1 MFFLLFWNNM
11 EHIFYNKHINT
22 FNITKLLI
30 LFLVFLF
37 FASSAFA
44 QPVKSIDSVLRLKDD
59 SIKVSLLTKMSRD
72 YKDSDTKKGLN
83 LGYKALEIS
92 KNLDFKYGIA
102 HSHKAIG
109 LNYWRMSEYD
119 NALENYF
126 TSLEIFEEIKDT
138 LEIAR
143 LNNNIGI
150 IYFSREQYPKAT
162 EYLENSIRIS
172 KLLNS
177 YDNLSRSL
185 HNLGLIAFDVKDYHK
200 SISYFQE
207 SCEMTFITLDS
218 ILRSA
223 NYSFIGKNY
232 TRLKVFDS
240 AYYYLDL
247 SIKYGE
253 KLNNKNHIAMVY
265 NQFADYYNSIKDFRK
280 SLEFSD
286 LGYHIGADIGNNYLR
301 LEAYDQMHISYSGL
315 KDYKKAYEFHKKYF
329 ELWDTLKNDENIKS
343 VAQKEIR
350 FQYDKKM
357 KQMDLE
363 KNNELY
369 ANEIT
374 LKIVLIG
381 SGILALIAII
391 IFWLYRS
398 KTKANKQLIDS
409 NNEINKQKEEL
420 TDLNTKLQELN
431 QTKDK
436 FFSIIAHDLKNPLG
450 NFRNIL
456 NILSGSYDNL
466 SEQDKTEFINL
477 MKESA
482 DNIYE
487 LLENLLTW
495 ARSQRGAIEFNPVEQ
510 NIPDLIKNT
519 ISLNQ
524 PLADRKQ
531 IKITFDSKDDFNAS
545 IDPNLFNTV
554 VRNILTNA
562 IKFTPENGL
571 VEVSLILNKDNFTLI
586 IADNGIGI
594 DEKLKQ
600 SLFSIG
606 ENKSRL
612 GTNKEKGTGLGL
624 ILSKEFIDNH
634 HGTIDIDS
642 KVNEG
647 TKFIINIP
655 LASKIV

>member
-1 MFFLLFWNNM
+1 MLIILKYLLFYRLFSFSKVF
-11 EHIFYNKHINT
+11 IFCLT
-22 FNITKLLI
+22 TCLLYSTGI
-30 LFLVFLF
+30 
-37 FASSAFA
+37 A
-44 QPVKSIDSVLRLKDD
+44 QSDKSIDSVLSLKDD
-59 SIKVSLLTKMSRD
+59 SLKVSLMTKMSRD
-72 YKDSDTKKGLN
+72 YKDIDTKKGLS

-92 KNLDFKYGIA
+92 KNLDFKFGIA

-126 TSLEIFEEIKDT
+126 TSLELFEELKDT
-138 LEIAR
+138 LETAR

-162 EYLENSIRIS
+162 QYLEKSIQIS

-177 YDNLSRSL
+177 YDNISRSL
-185 HNLGLIAFDVKDYHK
+185 HNLGLIAFDIKDYHK
-200 SISYFQE
+200 SISYFQK
-207 SCEMTFITLDS
+207 SCEMTFKTSDS
-218 ILRSA
+218 MLRSA
-223 NYSFIGKNY
+223 NYSFIGKNF
-232 TRLKVFDS
+232 TRLKMFDS

-247 SIKYGE
+247 SKKYGE
-253 KLNNKNHIAMVY
+253 KLHNKNHIAMVY
-265 NQFADYYNSIKDFRK
+265 NQFADYYNSIKDFKK
-280 SLEFSD
+280 SLEFSE
-286 LGYHIGADIGNNYLR
+286 LGYQLGSEIGNNYLR
-301 LEAYDQMHISYSGL
+301 LEAFDQMHISYSGL
-315 KDYKKAYEFHKKYF
+315 KDYKKAYDYHIKYF

-350 FQYDKKM
+350 FEYDKKM
-357 KQMDLE
+357 KQLDLE

-374 LKIVLIG
+374 LRIVLIG
-381 SGILALIAII
+381 SALLALISMF

-420 TDLNTKLQELN
+420 TDLNILLQESN

-450 NFRNIL
+450 NFRNVL

-495 ARSQRGAIEFNPVEQ
+495 ARSQRGAIEFHPTELD
-510 NIPDLIKNT
+510 IREMITNT
-519 ISLNQ
+519 ITLNQ
-524 PLADRKQ
+524 PLAERKQ
-531 IKITFDSKDDFNAS
+531 IKIQFDSPKDFKAF

-571 VEVSLILNKDNFTLI
+571 INVSLSYNVKEFSLVIE
-586 IADNGIGI
+586 DNGIGI
-594 DEKLKQ
+594 DEIALQ
-600 SLFSIG
+600 SLFKIG
-606 ENKSRL
+606 EIKSRP

-624 ILSKEFIDNH
+624 ILSKDFIDKHN
-634 HGTIDIDS
+634 GNITIES
-642 KVNEG
+642 KVNHG
-647 TKFIINIP
+647 TKFIITIP
-655 LASKIV
+655 RMIY

>member
-1 MFFLLFWNNM
+1 MGYDFLLFWNKM
-11 EHIFYNKHINT
+11 KHFFYNKHINT

-30 LFLVFLF
+30 LFLVFF
-37 FASSAFA
+37 VFVATAFS
-44 QPVKSIDSVLRLKDD
+44 QSDKSIDSVLRLKDD
-59 SIKVSLLTKMSRD
+59 SVKISLMTKMSRD
-72 YKDSDTKKGLN
+72 YKDIDTKKGLS
-83 LGYKALEIS
+83 LGYKALDIS
-92 KNLDFKYGIA
+92 KNLDFKYGVA

-126 TSLEIFEEIKDT
+126 TSLELFEELKDT
-138 LEIAR
+138 LETAR

-162 EYLENSIRIS
+162 QYLEKSIQIS

-177 YDNLSRSL
+177 YDNISRSL
-185 HNLGLIAFDVKDYHK
+185 HNLGLIAFDIKDYHK
-200 SISYFQE
+200 SISYFQK
-207 SCEMTFITLDS
+207 SCEMTFNTSDS
-218 ILRSA
+218 MLRSA

-232 TRLKVFDS
+232 TRLKMFDS

-253 KLNNKNHIAMVY
+253 QLNNKNHIAMVY
-265 NQFADYYNSIKDFRK
+265 NQFADYYNSIRDYKK
-280 SLEFSD
+280 SLAFSD
-286 LGYHIGADIGNNYLR
+286 LGYRLGSEIGNKYLR
-301 LEAYDQMHISYSGL
+301 LEAFDQMHISYSGL
-315 KDYKKAYEFHKKYF
+315 KDYKKAYEYHKKYF

-374 LKIVLIG
+374 LRIVLIG
-381 SGILALIAII
+381 SALLALISII

-398 KTKANKQLIDS
+398 KTKANKLLIDS

-420 TDLNTKLQELN
+420 TDLNILLQESN

-450 NFRNIL
+450 NFRNVL

-495 ARSQRGAIEFNPVEQ
+495 ARSQRGAIEFHPTELD
-510 NIPDLIKNT
+510 IPEIITNT
-519 ISLNQ
+519 ITLNQ
-524 PLADRKQ
+524 PLAERK
-531 IKITFDSKDDFNAS
+531 KIIIQFDSPKDFKAF

-571 VEVSLILNKDNFTLI
+571 INVSLSYNVKEFSLVIE
-586 IADNGIGI
+586 DNGIGI
-594 DEKLKQ
+594 DEIALQ
-600 SLFSIG
+600 SLFKIG
-606 ENKSRL
+606 EIKSRP

-624 ILSKEFIDNH
+624 ILSKDFIDKHN
-634 HGTIDIDS
+634 GSIAIES
-642 KVNEG
+642 KVNHG
-647 TKFIINIP
+647 TKFIITIP
-655 LASKIV
+655 RMIY